1 MMKDTAIKKDTALE
15 EMFARY
21 QPDLGDSDKYMEAF
35 SKKLEAVEY
44 VKRYQEAQVRRRRKQ
59 LVVAFAMGVL
69 TGALGI
75 ILTLLHPFWTLPPV
89 NIPVLPAQNYLHL
102 PNIGFLLAVCLTSL
116 GFTGLV
122 VQGVALRERG

>member
-1 MMKDTAIKKDTALE
+1 MKDTAIE

-21 QPDLGDSDKYMEAF
+21 QPDLGDSEKYMDAL

-44 VKRYQEAQVRRRRKQ
+44 VKRYQEEQVRRHRKMM
-59 LVVAFAMGVL
+59 VAVFAMGVL
-69 TGALGI
+69 TGAIGI

-89 NIPVLPAQNYLHL
+89 SIPVLPAQNYLHL
-102 PNIGFLLAVCLTSL
+102 PNIGFLMALCLTSL
-116 GFTGLV
+116 GITGLV

>member
-1 MMKDTAIKKDTALE
+1 MKDTAIEK
-15 EMFARY
+15 MFARY
-21 QPDLGDSDKYMEAF
+21 QPDLGDSKEYMDAL
-35 SKKLEAVEY
+35 SKKLEAVEF
-44 VKRYQEAQVRRRRKQ
+44 VKQYQEVQVRRHRKIMA
-59 LVVAFAMGVL
+59 LVFAMGVL

>member
-1 MMKDTAIKKDTALE
+1 MRRHRKIMAL
-15 EMFARY
+15 
-21 QPDLGDSDKYMEAF
+21 
-35 SKKLEAVEY
+35 V
-44 VKRYQEAQVRRRRKQ
+44 
-59 LVVAFAMGVL
+59 FAMGVL

-89 NIPVLPAQNYLHL
+89 NIPVLPTQNHLHL

-116 GFTGLV
+116 GLTGLV

>member
-1 MMKDTAIKKDTALE
+1 MKDTAIEKDTALE

-21 QPDLGDSDKYMEAF
+21 QPDLGDSEKYMEAF
-35 SKKLEAVEY
+35 SKKLEAVEF
-44 VKRYQEAQVRRRRKQ
+44 VKQYQEVQVRRHRKIMA
-59 LVVAFAMGVL
+59 LVFAMGVL

>member
-1 MMKDTAIKKDTALE
+1 MKDTAIEKDTALE

-21 QPDLGDSDKYMEAF
+21 QPDLGDSEKYMEAL
-35 SKKLEAVEY
+35 SKKLEAVEF
-44 VKRYQEAQVRRRRKQ
+44 VKQYQEVQVRRHRKIMA
-59 LVVAFAMGVL
+59 LVFAMGVL